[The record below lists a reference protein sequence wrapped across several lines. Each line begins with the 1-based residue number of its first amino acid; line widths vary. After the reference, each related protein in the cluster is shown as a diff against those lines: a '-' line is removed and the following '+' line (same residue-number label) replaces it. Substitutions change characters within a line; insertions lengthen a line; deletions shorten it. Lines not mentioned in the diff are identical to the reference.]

1 MRAKLM
7 YHEALFMISLDDF
20 LEATG
25 GQVLGEPRTRVFT
38 DFAFDSR
45 IVEPGQL
52 FLAVVTETGDGH
64 DFIPEA
70 QRSGATGIVCQRPP
84 TSLPAEITCIFV
96 ENTQQ
101 ALLDYARYILAKRQI
116 EVIGVTGSLG
126 KTSTKEA
133 IAAVL
138 GVSKA
143 VFKNYGN
150 YSGRFGLPIAL
161 GKLGEEHKI
170 AVLEMACDS
179 FDEIRDLA
187 DITRPKVGVVTLIS
201 YSHLQYLGT
210 LENIAREKGRLIE
223 ALPAEGT
230 AILNE
235 DDPFVRAMGKRAVSH
250 VITYGL
256 NPQAELYA
264 DEVSTSPEGTTMR
277 IHWHD
282 HVFPIRIPFI
292 GVHHAY
298 TALAAAAVGLTYG
311 LSWEEIAHGLES
323 VTPLPG
329 RTRLLKGV
337 NGALLLDDSYNAD
350 PTSVLAALRALRAL
364 PARRRLVLLGDM
376 AHLGDYTEEAHR
388 VVGRYCAE
396 MADWLITKGELAQ
409 IAADEALSKGMPRS
423 RVQITFSPED
433 AIRAL
438 RETLQAGDLLLIKGS
453 GEARLEMITRELLEN
468 RKTASAVLPRQHR
481 GWAQVRLE
489 RPGRPTWVEIS
500 LDAIAENVR
509 RIVEWVG
516 PHVHVMAVLK
526 ADGYGH
532 GALRVAHTALN
543 NGATWLGVACLGEAI
558 ALRRA
563 GVAAPILILGY
574 TPAWQARDAV
584 LHDVTVTIFSP
595 EVAAALSR
603 AAQNLNRVA
612 RAHVKVDTGMGRLGL
627 MPEEVLPFVKS
638 MHKLPALEV
647 EGIFTHM
654 AAADD
659 ADLSYTYWQLER
671 FNQVLAALRS
681 EGLLPRYIHA
691 ANSAAMLRVPE
702 SHYNM
707 VRPGI
712 ALYGLNPSSAAPLPE
727 GFRPA
732 LSFKCQVAQVKE
744 LPEGSYVGY
753 GCTYRTKRRER
764 IAVIP
769 VGYADGFR
777 RAPAHWGEVLVRGR
791 RAPIVGRVCMDQ
803 TMINV
808 TDIPGVRQGDEVVL
822 IGSQGEECITVDE
835 VAQRLGTI
843 NYEVISEILARVPR
857 IA

>member
-1 MRAKLM
+1 
-7 YHEALFMISLDDF
+7 MILLGDF

-25 GQVLGEPRTRVFT
+25 GQILGEPHAQVFA

-64 DFIPEA
+64 DFVAEA
-70 QRSGATGIVCQRPP
+70 CRAGATGVVCQRPP
-84 TSLPAEITCIFV
+84 ALLPAGVTLVVV

-101 ALLDYARYILAKRQI
+101 ALLDYARYILAKRAI
-116 EVIGVTGSLG
+116 DVIGITGSLG

-133 IAAVL
+133 IASVL
-138 GVSKA
+138 GTTQS
-143 VFKNYGN
+143 VFRNYGN

-161 GKLGEEHKI
+161 GKLGEEHRI

-201 YSHLQYLGT
+201 HSHLQYLGT
-210 LENIAREKGRLIE
+210 LENIAREKGRLVE
-223 ALPAEGT
+223 ALPPEGT
-230 AILNE
+230 AILNK
-235 DDPFVRAMGKRAVSH
+235 DDPFVWAMGRRTSSR

-256 NPQAELYA
+256 DPQAELYA
-264 DEVSTSPEGTTMR
+264 DEVRVSPEGTSMR
-277 IHWHD
+277 IHWHGE
-282 HVFPIRIPFI
+282 VAPLQIRFI
-292 GVHHAY
+292 GAHHAY
-298 TALAAAAVGLTYG
+298 TALAATAVGLTYG
-311 LSWEEIAHGLES
+311 LSWIDISRGLES

-337 NGALLLDDSYNAD
+337 HSSLLLDDSYNAD
-350 PTSVLAALRALRAL
+350 PASAIAALRALRAL

-376 AHLGDYTEEAHR
+376 TQLGDYTEEGHR
-388 VVGRYCAE
+388 LVGRYCAE
-396 MADWLITKGELAQ
+396 MADSLVTKGELAQ
-409 IAADEALSKGMPRS
+409 IAADEALRKGMPRS
-423 RVQITFSPED
+423 QVRITFSAQD
-433 AIRAL
+433 AIRVL
-438 RETLQAGDLLLIKGS
+438 QETLQAGDLLLVKGS
-453 GEARLEMITRELLEN
+453 SEARLETIVRELLED
-468 RKTASAVLPRQHR
+468 KETAPTVLPRQHR

-489 RPGRPTWVEIS
+489 RPGRPTWVEIA
-500 LDAIAENVR
+500 LDAIAQNVR
-509 RIVEWVG
+509 RLVELVG
-516 PHVHVMAVLK
+516 PGVDVMAILK

-532 GALRVAHTALN
+532 GALKVAHTALN

-574 TPAWQARDAV
+574 TPPWQARDAV
-584 LHDVTVTIFSP
+584 LHNVSATIFSQ
-595 EVAAALSR
+595 EVAVALSR
-603 AAQNLNRVA
+603 AALSLNRTA

-627 MPEEVLPFVKS
+627 LPEEVLSFMRDVRN
-638 MHKLPALEV
+638 LPALEV

-659 ADLSYTYWQLER
+659 ADLSYTYWQLAR
-671 FNQVLAALRS
+671 FDQVLATLRS

-691 ANSAAMLRVPE
+691 ANSAAMLRIRE

-712 ALYGLNPSSAAPLPE
+712 ALYGLNPSPAAPLPE

-732 LSFKCQVAQVKE
+732 LSFKCQIAQVKT
-744 LPEGSYVGY
+744 LPEGSYIGY
-753 GCTYRTKRRER
+753 GCTYRTRRQER

-808 TDIPGVRQGDEVVL
+808 TDIPDVRQGDEVVL
-822 IGSQGEECITVDE
+822 IGSQGNECITVDE

-843 NYEVISEILARVPR
+843 SYEVISEILARVPR